1 MGWKN
6 LSFFYL
12 PNQNF
17 ISRGCVLLSPQPK
30 LYLPGVCP
38 ADCLQISGPCDTI
51 DHLFPYIP
59 FPHSKTPSSGPHPLD
74 LPPWGLTMPVG
85 RQCTIQ
91 RSGAAQRTVSFGS
104 SFFGGLMQPFQSLRA
119 AAARRTILKR
129 FFCFGPCNPS
139 NQSLRAG
146 TARHTI
152 LLRFF

>member
-1 MGWKN
+1 MPRPISRRRRK
-6 LSFFYL
+6 LSFFISQPKIYL
-12 PNQNF
+12 F
-17 ISRGCVLLSPQPK
+17 GYLFGGGKIIFFLSPQPK

-104 SFFGGLMQPFQSLRA
+104 SFFGGAYATLPKPAGR
-119 AAARRTILKR
+119 RRTAHN
-129 FFCFGPCNPS
+129 FE
-139 NQSLRAG
+139 A
-146 TARHTI
+146 I
-152 LLRFF
+152 LLFWPL